1 MNIKRGTL
9 PSAALWL
16 LCCCASPG
24 IFAQTDPGEG
34 FSATDIAFP
43 GSQSLRSE
51 QSDAIET
58 YQFILS
64 PVQSAAR
71 ELQIDESLRL
81 PARLHRETWELP
93 GNATFKEIR
102 DHLREKLRQ
111 HGFVTL
117 FECQGRDCGR
127 SSLWANQVWKLSLL
141 YGPDTSQFY
150 LAMHNEELGRLASLY
165 LVQRGNRRI
174 YANLDLIT
182 PVEMPR
188 FETASRMATQLREV
202 GWVRLS
208 GVLPSTSWIRGLRAD
223 MSDQVRE
230 ALAVVAEQVRPFEGE
245 TLYVVCHLYGPGSSQ
260 EMIEASTRWAG
271 LVAQQLDAEGGPKL
285 VPFGVGPLSPRPGQA
300 GGNRI
305 ELVLGEGR

>member
-1 MNIKRGTL
+1 MNINRRPW

-16 LCCCASPG
+16 LCCCTSP
-24 IFAQTDPGEG
+24 IILAQTDSGEELLA
-34 FSATDIAFP
+34 SDIAFP

-51 QSDAIET
+51 QSDGIET
-58 YQFILS
+58 YEFILS

-71 ELQIDESLRL
+71 KLQIDESLRL
-81 PARLHRETWELP
+81 PARLRRETWELP
-93 GNATFKEIR
+93 GNATFEEIR
-102 DHLREKLRQ
+102 DHLREALRAY
-111 HGFVTL
+111 GFVTL

-127 SSLWANQVWKLSLL
+127 SSLWANQVWELSLL

-150 LAMHNEELGRLASLY
+150 LAMHNQELGLLASLY

-188 FETASRMATQLREV
+188 FETSSRMSTQLREA

-208 GVLPSTSWIRGLRAD
+208 GVLPSTSWLRGLRTD
-223 MSDQVRE
+223 ISDEARE
-230 ALAVVAEQVRPFEGE
+230 ALTLVAEQLRSFQGE
-245 TLYVVCHLYGPGSSQ
+245 TLYVVCHLYGSGSSQ
-260 EMIEASTRWAG
+260 ELIEASTRWAG
-271 LVAQQLDAEGGPKL
+271 LVARQLDAEGGPKL

-305 ELVLGEGR
+305 ELVLGNR